1 MASRH
6 HQNASRRVSLRY
18 KSYECD
24 GDTRSPT
31 ASNRRVII
39 TRMPVDT
46 TIPEVHRWFNVEKI
60 EGVAIIRR
68 DNYESTVIVQFKR
81 PVDYTAAIL
90 LNNSEY
96 RRHTIK
102 VQPWKSKNASKDKYS
117 APSNRIVDKPLHP
130 EYKRSRGRDRRR
142 SRSPSSSP
150 EAEDI
155 SRARQRERWGREH
168 DNSSHNHS
176 TLSLSF
182 TKNQFNPIS
191 KPNHHL
197 QRFCFNP
204 QASTD
209 IPPPALPPNSHSFGV
224 AKPNPILPPVIASE
238 SPKQICHPMSGDDQP
253 PIYTTSKIEP
263 SQTVTTVQSIIQVGD
278 LSDHLRLIIQIILQE
293 NTACNLSLKQ
303 INELIKYLNS
313 SRQLIINSQQNEQ
326 SAGEPSRCK
335 SPTDGYLSVGDSNS
349 APIVQL
355 DSTRASPE
363 TDRDEMVSAE
373 AISKQLRGIFK
384 KAS

>member
-1 MASRH
+1 
-6 HQNASRRVSLRY
+6 
-18 KSYECD
+18 
-24 GDTRSPT
+24 
-31 ASNRRVII
+31 
-39 TRMPVDT
+39 
-46 TIPEVHRWFNVEKI
+46 
-60 EGVAIIRR
+60 
-68 DNYESTVIVQFKR
+68 
-81 PVDYTAAIL
+81 
-90 LNNSEY
+90 
-96 RRHTIK
+96 
-102 VQPWKSKNASKDKYS
+102 
-117 APSNRIVDKPLHP
+117 
-130 EYKRSRGRDRRR
+130 
-142 SRSPSSSP
+142 
-150 EAEDI
+150 
-155 SRARQRERWGREH
+155 
-168 DNSSHNHS
+168 
-176 TLSLSF
+176 
-182 TKNQFNPIS
+182 
-191 KPNHHL
+191 
-197 QRFCFNP
+197 
-204 QASTD
+204 
-209 IPPPALPPNSHSFGV
+209 
-224 AKPNPILPPVIASE
+224 
-238 SPKQICHPMSGDDQP
+238 MSGDDQP